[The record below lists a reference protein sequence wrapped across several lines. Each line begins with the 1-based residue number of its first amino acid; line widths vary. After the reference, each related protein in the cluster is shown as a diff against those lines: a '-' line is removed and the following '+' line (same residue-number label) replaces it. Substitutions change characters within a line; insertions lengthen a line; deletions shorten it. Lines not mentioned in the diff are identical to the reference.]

1 MRRLRFLRILLP
13 VALIVFLVLVVYA
26 LRPPPQVHRESSAGV
41 EEAGRLAKG
50 FRFVELK
57 GDTAVLDF
65 DADLVAESED
75 GRVHLENIAR
85 FVVDRLEE
93 DPVIVSAALGDYEGE
108 PGQRF
113 MRFTK
118 RVELRDPTHGL
129 LLSLP
134 ALEVDEAAGE
144 ARCTTELTFEGPTMN
159 GRAASLVYGL
169 RDQPTLFTDPV
180 LVNADGLTVRAKT
193 ARLLDGLEDVELRDQ
208 VEGHRGAEEFHAE
221 RLRWVR
227 DAAGE
232 LRRIES
238 AGDPA
243 SARLLLADGLS
254 AEVVGR
260 KLEAQWDASG
270 MLEAFGIDG
279 DGFLRRADQT
289 LAANEISGQ
298 RSGELGSRWDVL
310 ADGTVYLST
319 ILAEEPA
326 WLRADTLQAEFDAA
340 FALQSALA
348 VGQVRFEG
356 PATRAEA
363 DRATFHP
370 GRARGEIRMQAVER
384 PKARLARGRI
394 RVAGQRIITDPQ
406 GTSLLAEGRVEATLL
421 PGADDAGSVAAP
433 GMFRVEDA
441 VHFVARRLEG
451 RDGGQLLT
459 FSGGVRGWQQERNL
473 AAETVILDQRQQ
485 TLTASVDVTTRI
497 PRDAEQISLSE
508 ADYVQ
513 IGADRLEY
521 DERARLAVYRDQVRV
536 RLAEGW
542 MEADRMEI
550 DLSAGEERIREVRA
564 FDRVRVEF
572 HETQQ
577 GAAPRIIDGTAD
589 RMAYDPRERV
599 VRLYGDASPATVRR
613 IGESGGT
620 TKGRVLRYR
629 VDTGTLEVD
638 SGEQGPA
645 RIRTGA
651 ASGPPPRSRRVQEG
665 VRDWPPFRR
674 RA

>member
-1 MRRLRFLRILLP
+1 
-13 VALIVFLVLVVYA
+13 VALIVFVGLVVYA
-26 LRPPPQVHRESSAGV
+26 LRPPPQVHREPSGGG
-41 EEAGRLAKG
+41 EESGRLAKG

-65 DADLVAESED
+65 DADLVTESED

-113 MRFTK
+113 MRFK
-118 RVELRDPTHGL
+118 KKVELRDPTHGL

-144 ARCTTELTFEGPTMN
+144 ARCTTELTFEGPTMS
-159 GRAASLVYGL
+159 GHAAALVYGL
-169 RDQPTLFTDPV
+169 RDQPTELSDAV
-180 LVNADGLTVRAKT
+180 LVDANGLTVRAAT
-193 ARLLDGLEDVELRDQ
+193 ARLLDGLDDVELRDS
-208 VEGHRGAEEFHAE
+208 VTGNRGEESFHAD
-221 RLRWVR
+221 RLRWKR

-232 LRRIES
+232 LREVDS

-243 SARLLLADGLS
+243 SAVLLLENGLV

-260 KLEAQWDASG
+260 KLNAQWDANG
-270 MLEAFGIDG
+270 LVEAFGIDG
-279 DGFLRRADQT
+279 DGFLRRDNHT
-289 LAANEISGQ
+289 LAADRISGL
-298 RSGELGSRWDVL
+298 RSGAEGSRWDVR
-310 ADGTVYLST
+310 AEETVYLST
-319 ILAEEPA
+319 IIAGDPA
-326 WLRADTLQAEFDAA
+326 WLRADSLQAEFDPQ

-356 PATRAEA
+356 AATRAEA

-370 GRARGEIRMQAVER
+370 GRGRGEIRLQAVER

-394 RVAGQRIITDPQ
+394 RVAGQRINTDPQ
-406 GTSLLAEGRVEATLL
+406 GANLVVEGKVEATML
-421 PGADDAGSVAAP
+421 PGADDSESVAAP
-433 GMFRVEDA
+433 GMFRMEDA
-441 VHFVARRLEG
+441 VHFVAQRLEG
-451 RDGGQLLT
+451 RDEGKRLT
-459 FSGGVRGWQQERNL
+459 FTGGVRGWQQERNL
-473 AAETVILDQRQQ
+473 AAETVIMDQRRQ

-497 PRDAEQISLSE
+497 PRDAEQVSLSE

-521 DERARLAVYRDQVRV
+521 DENAKLAVYRDHVRV

-550 DLSAGEERIREVRA
+550 ELSDGEERIREVRA
-564 FDRVRVEF
+564 FDRVRIEF
-572 HETQQ
+572 RDPQQ
-577 GAAPRIIDGTAD
+577 GDVPRIVDGTAD
-589 RMAYDPRERV
+589 RMTYDPRERIV
-599 VRLYGDASPATVRR
+599 MLYGDSSPASVRR

-638 SGEQGPA
+638 AGDQGPA
-645 RIRTGA
+645 RIRTGGA
-651 ASGPPPRSRRVQEG
+651 PGPPPRSR
-665 VRDWPPFRR
+665 
-674 RA
+674 